1 MNPSAHVARRT
12 RVDNRSTVA
21 PTRIAFI
28 DMPRMLREILDD
40 ALTSRDDV
48 SLVDEA
54 RNGGGLIDAVD
65 RSGATFLIVSSES
78 VGPVEVCKLLS
89 ERPRV
94 KCSPSPTAASTAAST
109 NCGRISWP
117 STSCLRAASSRR
129 SSVSTA
135 KRTAARA
142 RATEK

>member
-1 MNPSAHVARRT
+1 
-12 RVDNRSTVA
+12 VA

-54 RNGGGLIDAVD
+54 RNGGGLVEAVD

-94 KCSPSPTAASTAAST
+94 KVFAVADGGLDGCLYELRPNLVAVDELSARGLVQTILGVDREADRRESAR
-109 NCGRISWP
+109 NRKMNGR
-117 STSCLRAASSRR
+117 
-129 SSVSTA
+129 
-135 KRTAARA
+135 
-142 RATEK
+142 